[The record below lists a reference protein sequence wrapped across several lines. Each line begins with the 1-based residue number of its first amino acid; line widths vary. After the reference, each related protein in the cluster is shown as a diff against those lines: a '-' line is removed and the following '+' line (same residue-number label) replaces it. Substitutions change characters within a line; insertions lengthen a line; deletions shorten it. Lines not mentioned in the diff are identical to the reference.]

1 MSGLF
6 GKPTSG
12 EGLLHVGG
20 DKDTAFTV
28 LGFRAAVEADAGA
41 SGYLDED
48 GQGALE
54 LGGLGDL
61 HFVNECR
68 DEVVGILERV
78 ADGMQPLN
86 H

>member
-1 MSGLF
+1 MSVIVNVVTDLQTGFLVSGLF

-41 SGYLDED
+41 SG
-48 GQGALE
+48 
-54 LGGLGDL
+54 DL
-61 HFVNECR
+61 C
-68 DEVVGILERV
+68 
-78 ADGMQPLN
+78 
-86 H
+86 